1 MLLAAQNLLPNVM
14 ELQLLQSR
22 EARRESRLHTAE

>member
-14 ELQLLQSR
+14 ELRLLQFR
-22 EARRESRLHTAE
+22 EARRESRLPTAE